1 MKKKY
6 QKIIVKIGTNVI
18 TKDDGLLDL
27 QVMQNLVRQIAEL
40 KKSGVEVIVVSSG
53 AMGAGRSMLT
63 ISDKSN
69 DVVKRQ
75 ILAAVGQ
82 PKLINTYAKLFAEHH
97 YVCAQ
102 ILATKEDFRDR
113 IHYLNMKNCFTALLQ
128 DNIVPIVNEND
139 VVSVTELM
147 FTDNDELAG
156 LIASMMNVEALILLT
171 NVDGIFDG
179 NPNDAGSRLVPT
191 IDSNESN
198 FRSYVSPEKSL
209 FGRGGMLTKCGI
221 GHKMALVGITTHIA
235 NGKGENTLLDIYNK
249 KQVGTTFL
257 LQKDASSVK
266 RWIAHSEGFEKG
278 TVYINHGA
286 AIALASKDKAIS
298 LLPVGIV
305 KIDGNFEK
313 GDIIRI
319 CNEKNDNI
327 GLGLAQYNS
336 QKAVSLVGQK
346 GQKPLIHY
354 DYLFLKV

>member
-18 TKDDGLLDL
+18 TRENGLLDL
-27 QVMQNLVRQIAEL
+27 QVMQSLVDQIALL
-40 KKSGVEVIVVSSG
+40 KKEKVEVIVVSSG
-53 AMGAGRSMLT
+53 AMGAGRSLLT
-63 ISDKSN
+63 LSEKSN

-82 PKLINTYAKLFAEHH
+82 PKLINTYAGLFAGHD
-97 YVCAQ
+97 YICAQ

-113 IHYLNMKNCFTALLQ
+113 IHYLNMKNCFTALLK

-156 LIASMMNVEALILLT
+156 LIASMMDVDALVLLT

-179 NPNDAGSRLVPT
+179 SPKDKNSRLIAT

-235 NGKGENTLLDIYNK
+235 NGKAENILLDIYHK
-249 KQVGTTFL
+249 KPVGTTFL

-278 TVYINHGA
+278 TVFINQGA
-286 AIALASKDKAIS
+286 EMALSSRDKAIS
-298 LLPVGIV
+298 LLPVGV
-305 KIDGNFEK
+305 TKIDGNFEK

-319 CNEKNDNI
+319 CNEKKANI

-336 QKAVSLVGQK
+336 QKAVSLIGQK